1 MIAPSSLQRHLIA
14 WNMVRGGIGDF
25 GTRPDGIRDDDG
37 VLGNRTKE
45 AIKAFQRAYGMEE
58 TGIQNPELG
67 ATLRH
72 QVSRLDADVNSLGLR
87 ALAVALKEWV
97 AGIKEEPMGSNGGP
111 RIAEYFAVCERDGKP
126 VKIRSGEW
134 CAASAS
140 WCVKQALARS
150 RRNGEEAPHGF
161 RVSGVEIQRDLEESG
176 AWVAAE
182 YVRKGLQSLIPG
194 DLVILSRSGAW
205 TRHVCRLVA
214 WKGDTIWTLG
224 GNESNR
230 WMLTPRKLSDAQLL
244 GFGSYPHR
252 EEKWTQADK
261 ERVSSLCPG
270 TRQAMVSEA
279 VCR

>member
-1 MIAPSSLQRHLIA
+1 MSPTNLQRHLIA
-14 WNMVRGGIGDF
+14 WSCIRGSSSDY
-25 GTRPDGIRDDDG
+25 GTRVGGLRDDDG
-37 VLGNRTKE
+37 VIGDRTRE
-45 AIKAFQRAYGMEE
+45 AIRAFQRTYGMGE
-58 TGIQNPELG
+58 TGIVSQELE
-67 ATLRH
+67 AALKY
-72 QVSRLDADVNSLGLR
+72 QVSRLDTDVSSLGLR
-87 ALAVALKEWV
+87 SLSVALKEWV

-140 WCVKQALARS
+140 WCVSQALAR
-150 RRNGEEAPHGF
+150 RNGEKVPHGF

-194 DLVILSRSGAW
+194 ALVILSRSGTW
-205 TRHVCRLVA
+205 TRHVCRMAA
-214 WKGDTIWTLG
+214 WRGDTIWTLG

-230 WMLTPRKLSDAQLL
+230 WMLSFRKLSGADVL
-244 GFGSYPHR
+244 GFGGYPEPTWT
-252 EEKWTQADK
+252 EEDENAVED
-261 ERVSSLCPG
+261 LCPG
-270 TRQAMVSEA
+270 THGAKISEP